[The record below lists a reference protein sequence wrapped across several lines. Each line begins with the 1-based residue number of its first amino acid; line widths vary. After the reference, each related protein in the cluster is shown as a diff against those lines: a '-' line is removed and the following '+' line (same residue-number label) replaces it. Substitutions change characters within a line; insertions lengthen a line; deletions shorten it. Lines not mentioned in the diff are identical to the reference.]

1 MPIMKFI
8 ILILSLVCL
17 TTAQAQVSI
26 RADSTGLIIESKTRQ
41 ADGVVV
47 TVESTSLDSATVR
60 ERLFNTAIETYS
72 AVARLERELQ
82 ALRDQ
87 AQQLRVDIYPRFD
100 TMNFFNRTRNLYA
113 SSLLYGEYTYK
124 QKNAVVQVEFKANA
138 QGNPIVQ
145 TGARRGSIRIYSTD
159 YIEVRG
165 YFQVGSPP
173 VNVDVFFTRNAGAW
187 QGELDG
193 NRIILKRKK

>member
-17 TTAQAQVSI
+17 TTAQAQVSV

-47 TVESTSLDSATVR
+47 TIESTALDSATVR
-60 ERLFNTAIETYS
+60 ERLFNTALETYS
-72 AVARLERELQ
+72 AIARIERELQ

-113 SSLLYGEYTYK
+113 SMLYGEYTYK
-124 QKNAVVQVEFKANA
+124 QKKAVVTVEFKANA

-145 TGARRGSIRIYSTD
+145 TGNRRGAVRIYSTD

-165 YFQVGSPP
+165 FFQVGSPP
-173 VNVDVFFTRNAGAW
+173 VNVDVFFTRISGVW

-193 NRIILKRKK
+193 NRITLKRKK

>member
-17 TTAQAQVSI
+17 TTAQAQVSV

-47 TVESTSLDSATVR
+47 TIESTALDSATVR
-60 ERLFNTAIETYS
+60 ERLFNTTLETYS
-72 AVARLERELQ
+72 AIARIERELQ

-113 SSLLYGEYTYK
+113 SMLYGEYTYK
-124 QKNAVVQVEFKANA
+124 QKKAVVTVEFKANA

-145 TGARRGSIRIYSTD
+145 TGNRRGAVRIYSTD

-165 YFQVGSPP
+165 FFQVGSPP
-173 VNVDVFFTRNAGAW
+173 VNVDVFFTRISGAW

-193 NRIILKRKK
+193 NRITLKRKK

>member
-1 MPIMKFI
+1 MKFI
-8 ILILSLVCL
+8 ILILILSLVCL
-17 TTAQAQVSI
+17 TTAQAQVSV
-26 RADSTGLIIESKTRQ
+26 RADSTGLLIIESKTRQ

-47 TVESTSLDSATVR
+47 TIESTALDSATVR
-60 ERLFNTAIETYS
+60 ERLFNTALETYS
-72 AVARLERELQ
+72 AIARIERELQ

-113 SSLLYGEYTYK
+113 SMLYGEYTYK
-124 QKNAVVQVEFKANA
+124 QKKAVVTVEFKANA

-145 TGARRGSIRIYSTD
+145 TGNRRGAVRIYSTD

-165 YFQVGSPP
+165 FFQVGSPP
-173 VNVDVFFTRNAGAW
+173 VNVDVFFTRISGAW

-193 NRIILKRKK
+193 NRITLKRKK

>member
-1 MPIMKFI
+1 MKFI
-8 ILILSLVCL
+8 ILILILSLVCL
-17 TTAQAQVSI
+17 TTAQAQVSV

-47 TVESTSLDSATVR
+47 TIESTALDSATVR
-60 ERLFNTAIETYS
+60 ERLFNTALETYS
-72 AVARLERELQ
+72 AIARIERELQ

-113 SSLLYGEYTYK
+113 SMLYGEYTYK
-124 QKNAVVQVEFKANA
+124 QKKAVVTVEFKANA

-145 TGARRGSIRIYSTD
+145 TGNRRGAVRIYSTD

-165 YFQVGSPP
+165 FFQVGSPP
-173 VNVDVFFTRNAGAW
+173 VNVDVFFTRISGVW

-193 NRIILKRKK
+193 NRITLKRKK